1 MVSEALDF
9 QYLLLDNYKKLKFN
23 EKELAVLL
31 MINHLISSGNP
42 FVTADLLSI
51 KMPLDTKTIDSI
63 LANLLTRGF
72 IAYETNGKN
81 TVTTLNPLKKILF
94 KQFQL
99 NSFKEEDEE
108 NNKRLNEQ
116 LPNIYARFEENLGRS
131 LSPIEI
137 SRIREW
143 AEFGYSDTL
152 IINALKEAL
161 SRKRKSF
168 NEIDRILLSWAAR
181 DDIETEGHS
190 SINQDWNKNL
200 EETIRIAKTPWL
212 DTGDDKE

>member
-1 MVSEALDF
+1 MVTEALDF
-9 QYLLLDNYKKLKFN
+9 QYLLLDNYKKLKLKEN
-23 EKELAVLL
+23 EVCVLL
-31 MINHLISSGNP
+31 MINHLISTNNP

-51 KMPLDTKTIDSI
+51 KMSLDIKTIDSI
-63 LANLLTRGF
+63 LADLLTRGF
-72 IAYETNGKN
+72 IAYETNGKR

-108 NNKRLNEQ
+108 NNRRVNEQ
-116 LPNIYARFEENLGRS
+116 LPNIYAEFEANLNRS

-143 AEFGYSDTL
+143 VELGYSDEL

-161 SRKRKSF
+161 SRKKKSF
-168 NEIDRILLSWAAR
+168 NEIDKILLSWASR
-181 DDIETEGHS
+181 DDIENEGHTP
-190 SINQDWNKNL
+190 IDCDWNKNL

-212 DTGDDKE
+212 DTGDDED